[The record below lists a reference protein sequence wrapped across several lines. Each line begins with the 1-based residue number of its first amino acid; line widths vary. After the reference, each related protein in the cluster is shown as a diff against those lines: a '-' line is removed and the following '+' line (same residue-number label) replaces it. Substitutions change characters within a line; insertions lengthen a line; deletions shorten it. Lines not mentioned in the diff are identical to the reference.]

1 MSLDLVIKFET
12 EGIDDLDEALAL
24 ADFVFATGLHRST
37 GSWGRFLATMA
48 EHHGWTPP
56 VLPNRLR
63 ANGADRCACGCKYWS
78 DDRCIDCGGIEV
90 ESD

>member
-12 EGIDDLDEALAL
+12 EGLDDLDEALAL

-48 EHHGWTPP
+48 EHHGWRP
-56 VLPNRLR
+56 
-63 ANGADRCACGCKYWS
+63 
-78 DDRCIDCGGIEV
+78 
-90 ESD
+90 